1 MIALIGDGTA
11 MYTVQAL
18 WTMARSSCNVVS
30 IIFNNASYSVLNVEL
45 ERVGADEVGPKAQ
58 PQLDLSGPTLNFA
71 LLAQGMGARG
81 AHRHGRRLHQGA
93 GIRSGPP
100 GPHLIEALVPE
111 SLSGAKRKGAA
122 LAAALAA
129 APATG
134 GGAGAQAQDCALVF

>member
-18 WTMARSSCNVVS
+18 WTMAREKLHVVS

-58 PQLDLSGPTLNFA
+58 SQLDLSGPTLNFA
-71 LLAQGMGARG
+71 LLAQGMGVHAVRTDTAEG
-81 AHRHGRRLHQGA
+81 FTKALEYA
-93 GIRSGPP
+93 LATP

-111 SLSGAKRKGAA
+111 SLSGAKRKVLPWLLRSLPHLPPAVARA
-122 LAAALAA
+122 LKRKI
-129 APATG
+129 AP
-134 GGAGAQAQDCALVF
+134 